1 MENREEAMKT
11 RTTTAIVMTII
22 LGASSALAAVG
33 PEAKCRSAKNK
44 ITGQYYA
51 CRQKAVATAA
61 IKGGMPDFTKCF
73 SKFSEKWSSAE
84 SAAASA
90 CPDNYP
96 VPNDVEAIVSSQAAV
111 IAGIVE
117 GADIEMPACGDGV
130 INVAGEHCDGAALDG
145 QTCASF
151 GMYGSLSCTA
161 ECTADLSACTT
172 CPGSSMPYEGSCW
185 VLGALG
191 ADCNAACASVGLVY
205 DSATATVAGSSGTDA
220 DCLALLYA
228 TGAPGGDLENA
239 GEDCADGGY
248 GCAVIT
254 EFGFRAR
261 CGTPATTATA
271 SYAPMQRMCAC
282 Q

>member
-1 MENREEAMKT
+1 MKT
-11 RTTTAIVMTII
+11 KTTTAIVMTII

-33 PEAKCRSAKNK
+33 PEAKCRSAKSK

-61 IKGGMPDFTKCF
+61 VKGGMPDYTKCVA
-73 SKFSEKWSSAE
+73 KFSEKWSSAE

-96 VPNDVEAIVSSQAAV
+96 VPNDVETLVSSQAAV
-111 IAGIVE
+111 VAGIVD
-117 GADIEMPACGDGV
+117 GADIETPECGDGV
-130 INVAGEHCDGAALDG
+130 VNVAGEHCDGAALDG

-151 GMYGSLSCTA
+151 GMFGTLSCTS
-161 ECTADLSACTT
+161 ECTVDLSACTT
-172 CPGSSMPYEGSCW
+172 CPGSALPYEGSCW

-191 ADCNAACASVGLVY
+191 ASCDAACASIGLAY
-205 DSATATVAGSSGTDA
+205 DPATATVAGSSGTDA

-228 TGAPGGDLENA
+228 TGAPGGELDNA
-239 GEDCADGGY
+239 GGDCAGLAS
-248 GCAVIT
+248 GCSVIT

-261 CGTPATTATA
+261 CGTPATTSDA
-271 SYAPMQRMCAC
+271 SYGPMQRVCGC

>member
-1 MENREEAMKT
+1 MKT

-22 LGASSALAAVG
+22 LGASSALAAVE
-33 PEAKCRSAKNK
+33 PEAKCRAAKNK

-61 IKGGMPDFTKCF
+61 VKGGMPDYTKCV

-96 VPNDVEAIVSSQAAV
+96 VPNDVEAIISSQAALT
-111 IAGIVE
+111 AGIVG
-117 GADIEMPACGDGV
+117 GADIETPTCGDGV

-151 GMYGSLSCTA
+151 GMFGTLSCSS
-161 ECTADLSACTT
+161 ECTVDVSACTT
-172 CPGSSMPYEGSCW
+172 CPASSMLYEGSCW
-185 VLGALG
+185 VLGATG
-191 ADCNAACASVGLVY
+191 ASCDAACATVGLVY
-205 DSATATVAGSSGTDA
+205 DSATSTVAGSSGTDE

-228 TGAPGGDLENA
+228 TGASGGELDHV
-239 GEDCADGGY
+239 GDCVDGGY
-248 GCAVIT
+248 GCAVWS

-261 CGTPATTATA
+261 CLTPSTDGISSKAGH
-271 SYAPMQRMCAC
+271 QRVCAC